1 MIGEVFACSGCGEQ
15 ASPNVLDASASN
27 HNQRID
33 MWYVYIIRCFDNTLY
48 TGITNDI
55 SHRID
60 RHNAK
65 KGGSYTRVRTP
76 VVLVYQESRSTKSRA
91 LKREAQIKRWSREK
105 KLALIAGDKEKLANL
120 SRSRD

>member
-1 MIGEVFACSGCGEQ
+1 MY
-15 ASPNVLDASASN
+15 
-27 HNQRID
+27 

-55 SHRID
+55 PNRIN
-60 RHNAK
+60 RHNAR

-76 VVLVYQESRSTKSRA
+76 VTLVYKESCSTRSNA

-105 KLALIAGDKEKLANL
+105 KLALIAGNKEKLVKL
-120 SRSRD
+120 SISRD